1 MGVSGLVC
9 QCIYYYV
16 CAKSVAIDSGI
27 AKGGARLG
35 LAYQIA
41 SVIHLT

>member
-1 MGVSGLVC
+1 MVISGLAC

-16 CAKSVAIDSGI
+16 CTKSVAVDSGI

-35 LAYQIA
+35 LAYQIV